1 MIQVKKLFKC
11 QKVVKIKKERETAE
25 VKFSAIKED
34 VMSACR
40 DLTASE
46 FALYMYLISN
56 QHGYTFGLSKED
68 VIEQTGISA
77 RSYTSAVQSLIT
89 KGYLIY
95 THEQATDGKE
105 IAPLY
110 NFISRPDAK
119 FA

>member
-11 QKVVKIKKERETAE
+11 QKAIRIKKERETPE

-34 VMSACR
+34 VMLACRELSAC
-40 DLTASE
+40 E

-56 QHGYTFGLSKED
+56 QNGYAFGLSKD
-68 VIEQTGISA
+68 NVVEQTGICA
-77 RSYTSAVQSLIT
+77 RSYTSAVQGLIE

-110 NFISRPDAK
+110 NFISRPLAK